1 MIKFG
6 AITIDVSHP
15 LAFSEKLLLG
25 DRGRYTAVF
34 NDGFRGDDEVR
45 AFAEKRGLKIC
56 SSIEELAKEADVLM
70 VHSCN
75 WDKHLDYARRVAA
88 CGKPVFIDK
97 PIVGSLKDAQE
108 LKKLQNEGA
117 TILGTSSLRYCKEVK
132 DVCERLDAAG
142 EKVVHINATVGLDEY
157 NYAIH
162 GIELILAIVRDEPVS
177 VKYLGTARIEK
188 RQCDSFMISF
198 AGGATAIYQVYL
210 GRFTEFNVTVLTT
223 GGDPDNDR
231 CFKVDNSAFYAA
243 MLDEICNKL
252 EGKPSRLASLDDM
265 ISSVKVALAAK
276 CSKESGGKEIRCDA
290 EELEEVCYDGY
301 AFESEYSASARKI
314 YL

>member
-25 DRGRYTAVF
+25 GRGKYTAVF
-34 NDGFRGDDEVR
+34 NDGFRGEDEVR

-56 SSIEELAKEADVLM
+56 ASVEELASEVDVLM

-97 PIVGSLKDAQE
+97 PIVGSLRDARE
-108 LKKLQNEGA
+108 LYALEKAGA
-117 TILGTSSLRYCKEVK
+117 TILGTSSLRYCKEAK
-132 DVCERLDAAG
+132 DICEALDKAG
-142 EKVVHINATVGLDEY
+142 QKVVHLNATVGLDEY

-162 GIELILAIVRDEPVS
+162 GIELILAIMRDEPKS
-177 VKYLGTARIEK
+177 VRYLGTAEVENRK
-188 RQCDSFMISF
+188 CDSFMISF

-210 GRFTEFNVTVLTT
+210 ARFTEFNVTVLTS
-223 GGDPDNDR
+223 GGDPDLDK
-231 CFKVDNSAFYAA
+231 CFKVDNSAFYSA
-243 MLDEICNKL
+243 MLDEILNKL
-252 EGKPSRLASLDDM
+252 EDKPTRLASLDDM
-265 ISSVKVALAAK
+265 ITSVKIALAAK
-276 CSKESGGKEIRCDA
+276 YSKENDGKEVKTDA
-290 EELEEVCYDGY
+290 PELESVSYDGY
-301 AFESEYSASARKI
+301 AFEKEYSASARKI